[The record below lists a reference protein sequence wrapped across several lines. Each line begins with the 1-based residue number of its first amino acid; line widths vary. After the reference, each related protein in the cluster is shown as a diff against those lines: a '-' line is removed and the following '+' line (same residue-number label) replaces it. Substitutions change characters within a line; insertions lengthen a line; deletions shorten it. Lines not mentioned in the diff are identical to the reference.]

1 MANKNDQNKKIKK
14 DKLKDKEERA
24 KNIAKRSQSVR
35 ETYESV
41 ESSVKR
47 VLSWFSNA
55 VDRFLFSRK
64 YDKIISLVLAAA
76 LYMMLNF
83 SSTGLL
89 ALDSTYTIKNHDV
102 TLNADLDVYEVVGW
116 DKNVDVVLTGGSSDV
131 NAAKSQSNTKV
142 VLDLSGLQ
150 TGEHTVKYTPVNF
163 SNRVKSI
170 TTKPE
175 SATIRIRKKET
186 TKFTI
191 SHDYLN
197 LNKLD
202 DKFFPGE
209 PEFES
214 SEVLVRASAKTTES
228 IAYVKALI
236 DVDGADESFTT
247 EAPLYAYNI
256 DGEKVDVDL
265 IPKIVKVTVPITS
278 PQKTVPIRVV
288 PIGQIP
294 NDKSIQS
301 IALDHSSID
310 LFGKQ
315 SILDETNEIR
325 VNIDAS
331 QLTEDQKIFENI
343 VLPSGIR
350 EASVSR
356 VNLDIKL
363 GEQEE
368 KVLKALPV
376 AFENNDEGYKTRLD
390 DPDQAE
396 IDVTVYGTE
405 ENLEKIN
412 EDNFG
417 RIYFDMSNVEPG
429 EVTLPLLVESDKY
442 LVEYKL
448 EFEEIK
454 MEVVEN

>member
-417 RIYFDMSNVEPG
+417 RIYFDMSNIEPG